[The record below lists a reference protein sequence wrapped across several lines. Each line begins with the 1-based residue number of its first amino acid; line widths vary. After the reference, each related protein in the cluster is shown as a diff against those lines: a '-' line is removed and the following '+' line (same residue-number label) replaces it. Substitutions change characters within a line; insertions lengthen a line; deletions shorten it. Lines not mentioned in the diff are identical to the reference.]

1 MSTMR
6 NLKMNNLNDN
16 SEGESKMNKSKLLTI
31 IAGLGAVATLILF
44 LMVFSWT
51 TIEGHE
57 RVVVQD
63 WKSGVQPEVL
73 SAGTYFYAPMT
84 TKHIK
89 YNVGVG
95 KLILGKQAL
104 YGNENADF
112 PPLTVTVGGNGKE
125 QPASF
130 NVTLQYRIN
139 PAKLI
144 NLHNSVRGDYE
155 ALLIKPALVR
165 IISDASTKK
174 EVLDFYSGQGRVDL
188 QNEIE
193 KAISDEDSLKEVGI
207 VVETFVIDDIE
218 LDKSY
223 VDEIRGR
230 QLAFQKRLRAMEE
243 TKAAE
248 EDAKKAQA
256 EGQAEKFRRIV
267 KAEAEKEEK
276 IRAAEARAAE
286 VRLKA
291 EADAKQVELASA
303 ADKIKVVNAAEADRF
318 RKEQDAAGVLALGM
332 AQAKVEEEKKKSKYD
347 GVAGARQAAVEIE
360 QAKTERFKNVAIKG
374 VVTEK
379 TMMMITDGDNLN
391 KPNVMIDAK

>member
-1 MSTMR
+1 MER
-6 NLKMNNLNDN
+6 
-16 SEGESKMNKSKLLTI
+16 SKLLTI
-31 IAGLGAVATLILF
+31 IAGLGAVATLIIF
-44 LMVFSWT
+44 FMTFSWT

-57 RVVVQD
+57 RAVVQD
-63 WKSGVQPEVL
+63 WKTGVQPEVL

-89 YNVGVG
+89 YNIGVG
-95 KLILGKQAL
+95 KLILGEQSL

-165 IISDASTKK
+165 IISDASTKR

-193 KAISDEDSLKEVGI
+193 KAISDEDSLKAVGI
-207 VVETFVIDDIE
+207 VVETFVIDNIQ
-218 LDKSY
+218 LDKNY
-223 VDEIRGR
+223 VEEIRGR
-230 QLAFQKRLRAMEE
+230 QLAFQKRLRAVEE

-286 VRLKA
+286 VRLRA

-303 ADKIKVVNAAEADRF
+303 ADKIKVINAAEADRF

-347 GVAGARQAAVEIE
+347 GTAGARQAAVEIE

-379 TMMMITDGDNLN
+379 TMMMITDGENLN
-391 KPNVMIDAK
+391 KPNVMIDTK

>member
-1 MSTMR
+1 MS
-6 NLKMNNLNDN
+6 
-16 SEGESKMNKSKLLTI
+16 KSKLASI
-31 IAGLGAVATLILF
+31 IAGLGALALLIIT

-63 WKSGVQPEVL
+63 WKSGVQEEIL
-73 SAGTYFYAPMT
+73 TAGTYFYAPMT

-104 YGNENADF
+104 YGDEKADF
-112 PPLTVTVGGNGKE
+112 PALTVTVGGNGKE

-130 NVTLQYRIN
+130 NVTLQYRLN
-139 PAKLI
+139 PVKLI

-193 KAISDEDSLKEVGI
+193 KAISDEDSLREVGI

-218 LDKSY
+218 LDKNY
-223 VDEIRGR
+223 VEEIRGR
-230 QLAFQKRLRAMEE
+230 QLATQKRLRAVEE

-248 EDAKKAQA
+248 EDARKAQA

-276 IRAAEARAAE
+276 IRAAEARAKE
-286 VRLKA
+286 VELNAAAKA
-291 EADAKQVELASA
+291 KEVELASA
-303 ADKIKVVNAAEADRF
+303 ADKVKVINAAEADRF

-347 GVAGARQAAVEIE
+347 GTAGARQAAVEIE
-360 QAKTERFKNVAIKG
+360 QAKTDRFKNVAIKG

-391 KPNVMIDAK
+391 KPSIMIDAK